1 MADSIAVAA
10 LSARMMAESAW
21 RGGYATTALD
31 VFGDADTRRAAHAW
45 TCIGAATSLRLD
57 GDRVADALGACARS
71 RNFIGWV
78 AGAGFEAAPGALA
91 RGATIAPLIGNRPD
105 VIDAIRLPRDFFRRL
120 AALGIGHPVV
130 AWEAPADRHGLLRKD
145 ARGSGGW
152 HIRYARVRNRAHQK
166 VDEHVY
172 YQRVHAGIPMSALF
186 IANGTRAHIVGI
198 NELIVRARGARPY
211 VYHGAIGPV
220 STGTKVLHDIRACV
234 GAIVREWGLVGLNG
248 IDFLLDDERLVVLEV
263 NARPTATIG
272 LYDETLP
279 RGAMR
284 AHIEACLSGSLELET
299 AFVED
304 HGRLRGHSIVFADEA
319 VPAFERETCERMLA
333 LAFAHDVP
341 MPGTSIPKGA
351 PLCSVSAEGLSAAE
365 VRAALDARARQVVAM
380 VARVPSAAHPTR
392 R

>member
-1 MADSIAVAA
+1 
-10 LSARMMAESAW
+10 MMAESAR

-45 TCIGAATSLRLD
+45 SCIGAASSLRLD
-57 GDRVADALGACARS
+57 ADRVADALAACARS

-91 RGATIAPLIGNRPD
+91 RGAAIAPLIGNPPH

-130 AWEAPADRHGLLRKD
+130 ASEAPNDRDGWLRKD

-152 HIRYARVRNRAHQK
+152 HIRRASGRNRAHQE

-186 IANGTRAHIVGI
+186 IANGKLAHVVGI
-198 NELIVRARGARPY
+198 NELIVQERGARPY

-220 STGTKVLHDIRACV
+220 ATGAKVLDDIRACV
-234 GAIVREWGLVGLNG
+234 GGIAREWGLVGLNG
-248 IDFLLDDERLVVLEV
+248 IDFLLDDERIVVLEV

-279 RGAMR
+279 RGAIR
-284 AHIEACLSGSLELET
+284 AHVEACLSGSLELET
-299 AFVED
+299 ASVEAN
-304 HGRLRGHSIVFADEA
+304 GCLRGHSIVFADEE
-319 VPAFERETCERMLA
+319 VRTFERDTCERIIA
-333 LAFAHDVP
+333 LTFAHDVP

-351 PLCSVSAEGLSAAE
+351 PLCSISAEGLSGAE
-365 VRAALDARARQVVAM
+365 VRAALDARARQVVTM
-380 VARVPSAAHPTR
+380 VARASSAAHPTR